1 MRGEA
6 LYENKMIQRLLLPT
20 VLFHLVC
27 GLAKAGELPEINFVK
42 IVFLSGWTKS
52 GKFKLVW
59 PEHAP
64 QALRCARG
72 RGRAC
77 PVLTGWPRSFIND
90 FQKLKRR
97 RKGYEKADLFLW
109 NWFTFRFDGIHGLC
123 VTSIAKNSH
132 HKK

>member
-1 MRGEA
+1 

-72 RGRAC
+72 RGAQYKMILRCREAPAC
-77 PVLTGWPRSFIND
+77 LPRPNGVAEE
-90 FQKLKRR
+90 L
-97 RKGYEKADLFLW
+97 
-109 NWFTFRFDGIHGLC
+109 
-123 VTSIAKNSH
+123 
-132 HKK
+132 HK